1 MSAADGVAGTSMSS
15 TAVGESAVTFAFS
28 ALDNTSTLRNL
39 TDQKQEAAVSDQVKV
54 STSQRP
60 AAITRRRA

>member
-28 ALDNTSTLRNL
+28 AETAVAVTAAGAALLD
-39 TDQKQEAAVSDQVKV
+39 E
-54 STSQRP
+54 
-60 AAITRRRA
+60 